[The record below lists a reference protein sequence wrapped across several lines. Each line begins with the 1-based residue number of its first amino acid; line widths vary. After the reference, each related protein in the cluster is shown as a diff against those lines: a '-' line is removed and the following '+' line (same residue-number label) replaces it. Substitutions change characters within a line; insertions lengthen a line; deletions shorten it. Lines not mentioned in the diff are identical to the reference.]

1 MELGDRIR
9 RQSRNAFTRGRATV
23 VRASDRA
30 RQHRGES
37 RLHLA
42 HRSQAAVVATA
53 AKIATGGRRRWVRA
67 VDDELINLDGCDY
80 VAVEKEH
87 GETFAVIARM
97 HGPAANWVLARYASR
112 EDATRA
118 QDWLANYLGA
128 RRVNIGA
135 DAEATNG
142 ADRATD

>member
-1 MELGDRIR
+1 MEFGDRIK
-9 RQSRNAFTRGRATV
+9 RQSRNALTRGRATV
-23 VRASDRA
+23 ARASDRG
-30 RQHRGES
+30 RQRGEP

-42 HRSQAAVVATA
+42 HRSQAAVAATA

-67 VDDELINLDGCDY
+67 VDGELINLDGCDY

-97 HGPAANWVLARYASR
+97 HGPAANWVLARYSSQ

-118 QDWLANYLGA
+118 QDWLANFLGA
-128 RRVNIGA
+128 RRVDVGVGA
-135 DAEATNG
+135 EVPDG
-142 ADRATD
+142 VDRATD

>member
-1 MELGDRIR
+1 MEFGDRVK
-9 RQSRNAFTRGRATV
+9 RQSRNALSRGRAKIA
-23 VRASDRA
+23 RASDRA
-30 RQHRGES
+30 RQHPGES
-37 RLHLA
+37 PLHLA

-67 VDDELINLDGCDY
+67 VDGELVNLDGCDY

-97 HGPAANWVLARYASR
+97 HGPAANWVLARYAVR

-128 RRVNIGA
+128 RRVDIVAG
-135 DAEATNG
+135 AEATDG

>member
-1 MELGDRIR
+1 MEFGDRVK

-23 VRASDRA
+23 ARAGDRA
-30 RQHRGES
+30 RQHRGEA
-37 RLHLA
+37 RLHLV
-42 HRSQAAVVATA
+42 HRSQAAVDATA

-67 VDDELINLDGCDY
+67 VDGELINLDGCDY

-118 QDWLANYLGA
+118 QDWLGNFLGA
-128 RRVNIGA
+128 RRVDVGA
-135 DAEATNG
+135 RAEATDP
-142 ADRATD
+142 ADPATD

>member
-1 MELGDRIR
+1 MEFGDRVK
-9 RQSRNAFTRGRATV
+9 RQSRNVLTRGRATV
-23 VRASDRA
+23 ARASDRA
-30 RQHRGES
+30 QQQRGEP

-42 HRSQAAVVATA
+42 HRRKAAVVATA

-67 VDDELINLDGCDY
+67 VDGELINLDGCDF

-112 EDATRA
+112 EDAIRA

-128 RRVNIGA
+128 RRVDVGA
-135 DAEATNG
+135 SAEAPDG
-142 ADRATD
+142 ADRPTD